1 MSLLV
6 TLYSLEQLL
15 YYLSQCL
22 NMAMDKVDRG
32 VGSNWGRIWGLC
44 IEGGGGG
51 GGVRGL
57 DLLNDTLYKQC
68 GKHKTQKSS
77 SLLTTPTSILLE
89 EY

>member
-44 IEGGGGG
+44 IEGGG
-51 GGVRGL
+51 VER
-57 DLLNDTLYKQC
+57 
-68 GKHKTQKSS
+68 
-77 SLLTTPTSILLE
+77 P
-89 EY
+89 